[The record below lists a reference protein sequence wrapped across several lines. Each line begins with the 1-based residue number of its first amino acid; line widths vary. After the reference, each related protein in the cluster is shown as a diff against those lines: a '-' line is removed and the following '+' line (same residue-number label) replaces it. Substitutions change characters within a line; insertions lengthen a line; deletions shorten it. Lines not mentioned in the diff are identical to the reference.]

1 MSKFI
6 WVLYFPGML
15 FQLSMGLT
23 TPILPTFIGEF
34 ESNIAL
40 IGLGVSSLIIGSTI
54 FNLPAGIIAG
64 KLNYKMTMFISVILM
79 AILSFLTA
87 FAESYQTFFLLRFF
101 TGAISSVWGVA
112 QLAYISKMVIS
123 NQRGKTVA
131 AYGGSHRIGLF
142 LGPILGGLIGV
153 HFNLSMVFIIQSII
167 IGTILLIIIFGLKE
181 TINSNEK
188 NSKYNIFSLQETFKE
203 NTKKFGLGGPTIIS
217 LQLLREGRKLLV
229 PLLGTIIGLRVDQI
243 GFIIGAAAIL
253 DALMFIPTGFMMD
266 KFGRKIFSVPCLLIL
281 SLGFLLLPLAKT
293 TGVFFAVVL
302 LMGFGNGLGSGAV
315 MILGT
320 DFTPKKKSAEFLGIW
335 KFIGDAGGA
344 SGPIIIGQLMNAFTF
359 GISSASVALIGF
371 FGGIWHLLMVPETL
385 KKTDISHKL
394 KDNIKDDI

>member
-1 MSKFI
+1 MSEIKQMSKFI

-54 FNLPAGIIAG
+54 FNLPAGMIAG

-153 HFNLSMVFIIQSII
+153 HLNLSMVFIIQSII

-243 GFIIGAAAIL
+243 GFIIGAA
-253 DALMFIPTGFMMD
+253 
-266 KFGRKIFSVPCLLIL
+266 
-281 SLGFLLLPLAKT
+281 
-293 TGVFFAVVL
+293 
-302 LMGFGNGLGSGAV
+302 
-315 MILGT
+315 
-320 DFTPKKKSAEFLGIW
+320 
-335 KFIGDAGGA
+335 
-344 SGPIIIGQLMNAFTF
+344 
-359 GISSASVALIGF
+359 
-371 FGGIWHLLMVPETL
+371 
-385 KKTDISHKL
+385 
-394 KDNIKDDI
+394 